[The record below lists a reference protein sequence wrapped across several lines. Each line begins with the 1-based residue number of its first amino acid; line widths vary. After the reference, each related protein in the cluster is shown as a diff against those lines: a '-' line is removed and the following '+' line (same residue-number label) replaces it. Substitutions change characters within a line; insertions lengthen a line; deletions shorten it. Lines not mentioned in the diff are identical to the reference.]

1 MPDFAAPLQRL
12 IDEFRRLPGI
22 GQKSAQRL
30 AFHVLRAPRDNAA
43 ALAAALIDVKDNL
56 GICAECN
63 NISDAELCPYC
74 RDPHRDRAQICIV
87 EEPHNILPIE
97 TTRSFSGL
105 YHVLHGAISP
115 LRGIGPEQLKIKG
128 LLDRIGN
135 NQIQEI
141 ILATN
146 PTVEGEATAVYL
158 SRLLKPLGMKVT
170 RIAMG
175 IPVGSDLEF
184 ADEVTMLKSLENR
197 REMGV
202 SPMSKEK
209 IPTRSELQT
218 ALAALR
224 SEM

>member
-1 MPDFAAPLQRL
+1 MHDFAAPLQRL

-30 AFHVLRAPRDNAA
+30 AFHVLRSPRDHAA
-43 ALAAALIDVKDNL
+43 GLAAALIDVKDNL
-56 GICAECN
+56 RFCAQCN
-63 NISDAELCPYC
+63 NISDSELCSYC
-74 RDPHRDRAQICIV
+74 RDPHRDPASICVV

-97 TTRSFSGL
+97 TTRSFTGI
-105 YHVLHGAISP
+105 YHVLHGSISP
-115 LRGIGPEQLKIKG
+115 LRGIGPEQLRIKG
-128 LLDRIGN
+128 LLDRIGEGHAK
-135 NQIQEI
+135 EI

-158 SRLLKPLGMKVT
+158 SRLLRPLGVKVT

-197 REMGV
+197 REM
-202 SPMSKEK
+202 
-209 IPTRSELQT
+209 
-218 ALAALR
+218 
-224 SEM
+224 